1 MAAEACPSILWT
13 LLTVAPLATA
23 REAAVCRRSCGVT
36 SLSPAVRTAGSN
48 TARRQFRSR
57 STVPL
62 AVVISRSSPC
72 LPSQWRASDSAS
84 VAGRGTVRC

>member
-1 MAAEACPSILWT
+1 VL
-13 LLTVAPLATA
+13 
-23 REAAVCRRSCGVT
+23 
-36 SLSPAVRTAGSN
+36 TAGSK

-62 AVVISRSSPC
+62 AVVTNRSSPC
-72 LPSQWRASDSAS
+72 LPSQRRASDSAR